1 MLRCALC
8 PSPQDLHV
16 NTADAAAGD
25 SARDPDADVSMH
37 GSDDDDDDDDD
48 DEEEVDSPEE
58 AAAKRRCA
66 ADVVAFITQHYKGAT
81 GRRLLDTFSAVLP
94 EPHADGTIE
103 GGSTGE

>member
-1 MLRCALC
+1 M
-8 PSPQDLHV
+8 
-16 NTADAAAGD
+16 NTGDAAAGD

-37 GSDDDDDDDDD
+37 GSDDEDDADDE
-48 DEEEVDSPEE
+48 EEEVDSPEE